1 MSDYICCEELAEM
14 KRTLVDKLHSCIS
27 SDEDFCEA
35 DTDEVGAIF
44 DMVKDIAA
52 TERYQAQA
60 CYYSTVT
67 KAMDDETDSY
77 VMGYIPEEDNWYS
90 KNRMTKSIDAWRR
103 KRARDGLDD
112 IYDETDSR
120 SEHSQYYDDYKADK
134 KYYTESRDA
143 SYKTRMDEDAS
154 KHISDSIETIK
165 EIWEDADPTLR
176 LKMKDKLNSLVNSL
190 TA

>member
-1 MSDYICCEELAEM
+1 MDNQKCCKELSKMKEAIVDNLYYAFMSDSTLAA
-14 KRTLVDKLHSCIS
+14 V
-27 SDEDFCEA
+27 
-35 DTDEVGAIF
+35 DTDEAGAMF
-44 DMVKDIAA
+44 DMIKDIAA
-52 TERYQAQA
+52 AERYQAQA

-77 VMGYIPEEDNWYS
+77 VMGYIPEEDDWYS
-90 KNRMTKSIDAWRR
+90 KNRMIKSINTWRR
-103 KRARDGLDD
+103 KHAHDGLDD
-112 IYDETDSR
+112 IYSEKDSR

-165 EIWEDADPTLR
+165 EIWEDADPALR

-190 TA
+190 TS